1 MAFALKAAG
10 ACSGAEVDS
19 HGDHRI
25 AMAFAMASLYADG
38 PMLIRDVENV
48 GTSFPRFVE
57 TARGCG
63 LDLVETGN

>member
-1 MAFALKAAG
+1 MAFT
-10 ACSGAEVDS
+10 
-19 HGDHRI
+19 I
-25 AMAFAMASLYADG
+25 ASLHADG

-63 LDLVETGN
+63 LDLTETGG